1 MRLALTNLAWHP
13 DDDAAIAALLQEHG
27 IDAIDIAP
35 TKWFPDI
42 RNTRA
47 EEIRQRR
54 LWWADQGIAITG
66 MQSLLYGTTGLNM
79 FGDAATQQRM
89 LDHLRA
95 VCDIGAGLGA
105 TRLVF
110 GSPANRQRNG
120 LDEDHAQQIALEFF
134 RRLGDIAQA
143 AGVCICLEAVATH
156 YRCDFMNTTAS
167 SIALA
172 RALDHPAISI
182 TLDTANLQMNGESI
196 DSVLPAHAGLVG
208 HIHASEK
215 DLVPLGEG
223 DVPHAALAAAMR
235 QHLPADQLVC
245 VEILPGS
252 AEPQFIGIRKSLSV
266 ARCYHARIHHGGSD

>member
-47 EEIRQRR
+47 EDIRQRR
-54 LWWADQGIAITG
+54 QWWADQGIAITG
-66 MQSLLYGTTGLNM
+66 MQSLLYGTTGLNL

-89 LDHLRA
+89 LDHLHA

-167 SIALA
+167 SIVLA
-172 RALDHPAISI
+172 RALNHPAIAI
-182 TLDTANLQMNGESI
+182 TLDTANLHMNGESI

-223 DVPHAALAAAMR
+223 GVPHAHLASVICR
-235 QHLPADQLVC
+235 HLPADQVVC
-245 VEILPGS
+245 IEILPAS
-252 AEPQFIGIRKSLSV
+252 REQQLIGIAHSLRE
-266 ARCYHARIHHGGSD
+266 ARCYHDGQCAPGR